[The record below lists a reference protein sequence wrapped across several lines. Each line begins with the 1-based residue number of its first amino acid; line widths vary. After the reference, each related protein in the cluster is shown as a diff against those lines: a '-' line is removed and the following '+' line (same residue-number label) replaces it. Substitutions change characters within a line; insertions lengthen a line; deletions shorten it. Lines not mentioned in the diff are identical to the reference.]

1 MSRSQGTEKGE
12 SEHHGTSEA
21 LVRFSSRCL
30 NPLLSIR
37 PPPRGLLVSG
47 DDELTITQ
55 ATPSVTGSLHIQFCI
70 HYWLFLA
77 IANPLHF
84 LIQHLSMCLDTE
96 LKSHL

>member
-47 DDELTITQ
+47 DDELTIMQ
-55 ATPSVTGSLHIQFCI
+55 ATPSVTGSLHTIL
-70 HYWLFLA
+70 HTLLA
-77 IANPLHF
+77 IPGHSEPLHF
-84 LIQHLSMCLDTE
+84 LIQHLSTCLDTE